1 MEPGEWEGEPYDAI
15 QTHIR
20 VNHLALVAVARAGDD
35 ARLNMDG
42 QDNGGTDPMDDENK
56 KTYTTMDDDA
66 TVEPDKQTADDGEG
80 ASPAASP
87 LNPAGIE
94 AAIKAYLA
102 ATGGA
107 TADDENDPAA
117 GGDPTKP
124 TEDDGEENATTPDVL
139 ADITAR
145 RDAMEDGPAK
155 SDINTL
161 LSMLEAEKAR
171 ADAAEDDV
179 KQPPTEDED
188 DASDND
194 SGQLNHDSLDAIVKK
209 KVGQRMELCRL
220 GDKLHLD
227 GMDTLPVMQAKK
239 KVIRTVLPGMRLD
252 GRGNAYINA
261 AFDIAKGKVN
271 GRKTVNDQRRQVF
284 NADSANAA
292 TRNTNAKNDP
302 DAARTRMIQR
312 HAGEKED

>member
-1 MEPGEWEGEPYDAI
+1 
-15 QTHIR
+15 
-20 VNHLALVAVARAGDD
+20 
-35 ARLNMDG
+35 
-42 QDNGGTDPMDDENK
+42 MDDENK
-56 KTYTTMDDDA
+56 KTCTTMDDDA

-139 ADITAR
+139 ADITAH

-220 GDKLHLD
+220 GDKAASGWHGHPACDAGKEKRSSELFCPVCVWTGEATHTSTRLL
-227 GMDTLPVMQAKK
+227 TLPRARSM
-239 KVIRTVLPGMRLD
+239 
-252 GRGNAYINA
+252 
-261 AFDIAKGKVN
+261 
-271 GRKTVNDQRRQVF
+271 
-284 NADSANAA
+284 
-292 TRNTNAKNDP
+292 
-302 DAARTRMIQR
+302 AARP
-312 HAGEKED
+312 